1 MFFFISLI
9 FYCNWLLFRSCMHVR
24 ATCFE
29 FVSVYTIFRL
39 GFGNA
44 STMWYCF
51 IVFFFIYPYWIPLH
65 FVPVPCQ
72 ICSSN
77 NCCLFCFLFFFVFF
91 FVVFLFV
98 QWVKVRG
105 DCFFCWYW
113 WICWPSLFNLS
124 FHNTTLFYTSSISF
138 ELLISN

>member
-51 IVFFFIYPYWIPLH
+51 IVFFLFIHIEYRYILYPSHARSAVPTTVVC
-65 FVPVPCQ
+65 FV
-72 ICSSN
+72 
-77 NCCLFCFLFFFVFF
+77 FCFFFVFF
-91 FVVFLFV
+91 SWFFYLFSELRWEVIAFFVDIGEFVDHHCLIFLSIIQHYF
-98 QWVKVRG
+98 
-105 DCFFCWYW
+105 
-113 WICWPSLFNLS
+113 ILHLFHLNS
-124 FHNTTLFYTSSISF
+124 W
-138 ELLISN
+138 